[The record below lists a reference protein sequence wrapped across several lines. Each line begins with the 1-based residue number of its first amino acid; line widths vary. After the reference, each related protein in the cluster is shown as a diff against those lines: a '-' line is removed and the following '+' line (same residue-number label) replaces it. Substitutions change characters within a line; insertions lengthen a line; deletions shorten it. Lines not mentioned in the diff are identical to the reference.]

1 MKESAAERQARK
13 KAAAEQ
19 RQKMAP
25 WKKEVERWEKELER
39 IGREKAEVEEALG
52 DTGLY
57 EAARKD
63 ELKQL
68 LDRQAELAQRESE
81 AEAAWLEASETLE
94 SLEADAYS

>member
-1 MKESAAERQARK
+1 VKESAADRQARR

-25 WKKEVERWEKELER
+25 LKKEVERCEKELER
-39 IGREKAEVEEALG
+39 LAKEKAEVEEALG

-57 EAARKD
+57 DAERKD

-68 LDRQAELAQRESE
+68 LDRQAELARRESE
-81 AEAAWLEASETLE
+81 AEAAWVEASESLE